1 MSVEI
6 AGPPLRDRSV
16 TVRTVEELV
25 RPFGQRS
32 TGILFA
38 GAQVHLSYH
47 ELAHRIRAAAG
58 RLRALGVRPG
68 ATVATTITNDP
79 ASVISALSVWA
90 AGATLASL
98 PPSRNSAPLYVDEFT
113 KVLGTMGAEFLIV
126 DDDVPEGLLP
136 SAVRVAKADLSAAE
150 PTGPSEDFA
159 VPPFALVQFTSGSVT
174 APKGVAVN
182 GTRLAGHLQAL
193 SECFGYDPARDRFY
207 SWLPLYHDM
216 GLVAVFLAGFA
227 LRVDMVLDTPRG
239 FALNPAGWLAALATH
254 RATVSG
260 APNFAYRMVTGLP
273 YDPDLDLSH
282 VRTLLCGAERVYSDT
297 LLDFHRAT
305 ARFGLRWESLTPSYG
320 SAENVVGITGPP
332 LGRGP
337 VLGPDG
343 HVSVGVPM
351 PGVRIRTAGT
361 VTAPAPIEISGD
373 WLFDGYHTA
382 TGFEPVG
389 RGWFDT
395 GDDGFLDDDELYV
408 IGRRAEVLSAGGR
421 NVFAEDVEETSVLTG
436 ATMVRGCVAFRY
448 GDPAD
453 RFGVIVELNRNGR
466 VDSDAAATLG
476 RAIRD
481 AVRESHG
488 VRVSPVVVTK
498 VGAICRTTSGKVQ
511 RRRSR
516 VAYES
521 GDIARK
527 VIAEI
532 R

>member
-1 MSVEI
+1 MLAECRG
-6 AGPPLRDRSV
+6 AALRSTSV
-16 TVRTVEELV
+16 TVPTVEEMV
-25 RPFGQRS
+25 RPFGHRS
-32 TGILFA
+32 TGITFA
-38 GAQVHLSYH
+38 GAKLRLSYD
-47 ELAHRIRAAAG
+47 ELAGRIRAAAG
-58 RLRALGVRPG
+58 RLRGLGVRPG
-68 ATVATTITNDP
+68 DTVATTITNDP

-98 PPSRNSAPLYVDEFT
+98 PPSRNSTPLYVDQFT
-113 KVLGTMGAEFLIV
+113 RVLGAMDTEFLLV
-126 DDDVPEGLLP
+126 DDDMPDGLLP
-136 SAVRVAKADLSAAE
+136 AARRVAKADLFAAE
-150 PTGPSEDFA
+150 PAGPHTDA
-159 VPPFALVQFTSGSVT
+159 PVPDHALVQFTSGSVA

-182 GTRLAGHLQAL
+182 GARLAGHLQAL
-193 SECFGYDPARDRFY
+193 SECFGYDPGRDRFY

-227 LRVDMVLDTPRG
+227 GRMDMVLDTPRA
-239 FALNPAGWLAALATH
+239 FALNPAGWLAALAAH

-260 APNFAYRMVTGLP
+260 APNFAFRMVTHLP

-282 VRTLLCGAERVYSDT
+282 VRSLLCGAERVYPDT

-305 ARFGLRWESLTPSYG
+305 SRFGLRWESVTPSYG

-337 VLGPDG
+337 LIGPNG

-351 PGVRIRTAGT
+351 PGVRVRTAGT
-361 VTAPAPIEISGD
+361 AQAPAPIAISGD

-382 TGFEPVG
+382 TGFEPVP
-389 RGWFDT
+389 RDWFDT
-395 GDDGFLDDDELYV
+395 GDDGFLHDGELYV
-408 IGRRAEVLSAGGR
+408 IGRRAEVVSAGGR
-421 NVFAEDVEETSVLTG
+421 NVFAEDVEETSIQAG
-436 ATMVRGCVAFRY
+436 AAMVRSCVAFRY
-448 GDPAD
+448 GEPAD
-453 RFGVIVELNRNGR
+453 RFGVIVELNRHGR
-466 VDSDAAATLG
+466 TDAGAATTVG
-476 RAIRD
+476 RTIRD
-481 AVRESHG
+481 AVRASHG

-516 VAYES
+516 AAYES